1 MTTSNQPK
9 RSLSIT
15 RRSAASNV
23 LITLLLAFFSIFV
36 LIPFAFMLSTSLKT
50 EEQLFVWPIRWI
62 PDPIAWG
69 NYAEAFRQLAQITP
83 GLTFWRIL
91 GNTLFITI
99 LGMTAELVAV
109 SLVAYGFARF
119 RFPGRDAL
127 FTIMLSV
134 MMLPWIVTLI
144 PSFMIWRELEL
155 IDTYDPMT
163 VRAWFG
169 GGAWA
174 IFLLRQFYLSIPKE
188 MEEAAVI
195 DGANTFQI
203 YYKIMLPLIKPAL
216 LALGVTMFKGYWNNF
231 QGPLIYLNTTIKFPL
246 VVALKFFQESIS
258 KEAPKWH
265 YMMAMST
272 VMTAPILALFFAAQ
286 RYFIEGLT
294 VGAVKG

>member
-15 RRSAASNV
+15 GRSAASNV
-23 LITLLLAFFSIFV
+23 FITLLLAFFSIFV

-50 EEQLFVWPIRWI
+50 EEQLFIWPIRWI

-127 FTIMLSV
+127 FTLMLSV

-155 IDTYDPMT
+155 IDTYDPIT
-163 VRAWFG
+163 VRSWFG